1 MIERR
6 IKELSIALEAL
17 SRIHTGHDQ
26 YQRIESLLD
35 KAIDEAQEMT
45 PKPYI
50 RPRTTTDEEIP
61 F

>member
-26 YQRIESLLD
+26 YRRIESLLD
-35 KAIDEAQEMT
+35 KAIDEAEEPQ
-45 PKPYI
+45 KPYT
-50 RPRTTTDEEIP
+50 RPRTTTADEIP